1 VFHCHAGKDRTG
13 VVAAVLLEALG
24 VDRPVVLD
32 DYELTAR
39 YRHRSQQ
46 QPTYQRLVQS
56 GLSPEAA
63 AGVLTTPPWA
73 MEQALGH
80 LDAHYGCVE
89 EYLTGPAGMR
99 KEDLGALRT
108 RLLNATG

>member
-1 VFHCHAGKDRTG
+1 M
-13 VVAAVLLEALG
+13 VAAVLLEALG

-46 QPTYQRLVQS
+46 QPTYQRLIQS

-63 AGVLTTPPWA
+63 AGVCTTPRWA

-80 LDAHYGCVE
+80 LDAQYGGVE
-89 EYLTGPAGMR
+89 EYLTGPAGLR
-99 KEDLGALRT
+99 KEDLGALRA
-108 RLLNATG
+108 RLLDASGG